1 MPRTW
6 QGGLLVTSVSVVLSL
21 ACGGGDEGSP
31 TTPSD
36 GTNDP
41 PPSPNY
47 PPPALTPTVTY
58 PIAFIDGSSGLS
70 VRRANGEMKALISDP
85 SFEVHAAEW
94 SPDADWLAFIADT
107 ASVPPAVAEL
117 FVVDSTGT
125 GVVQVSSA
133 GDEVTGFTW
142 SPDGARLAYA
152 TRGGA
157 LWTVGRD
164 GTGASELTAAAAG
177 ASHPRWSPDDD
188 WILHTGSDSTGTPG
202 VLRIRSTNTELTLL
216 VDAGPF
222 FAWPAR
228 YSPDGGRIV
237 FDDGLAIGIMNSD
250 GSDRGLIA
258 SGTDVLARPED
269 PRWSP
274 GGDYIAHTRGG
285 LIEIIDA
292 RSGALLDTFRSTTA
306 ARFISGPAVWGPD
319 GVHIAFPSGDSIAVG
334 ELGRG
339 TQWAPTVEGSFVA
352 WVPAG

>member
-1 MPRTW
+1 MNDARR
-6 QGGLLVTSVSVVLSL
+6 GGPLLLSL
-21 ACGGGDEGSP
+21 SALLITACGGGTEAP
-31 TTPSD
+31 TAPSD
-36 GTNDP
+36 DP
-41 PPSPNY
+41 DERPTSLSY
-47 PPPALTPTVTY
+47 PPAPLTPTVSY
-58 PIAFIDGSSGLS
+58 PIAFIDASSGLS

-107 ASVPPAVAEL
+107 ASVPPAVVEL

-133 GDEVTGFTW
+133 GEEVTGFTW

-164 GTGASELTAAAAG
+164 GTGASELTAAAVG
-177 ASHPRWSPDDD
+177 ASHPRWSPDGD
-188 WILHTGSDSTGTPG
+188 WILHTGSDGTGTGG
-202 VLRIRSTNTELTLL
+202 VMRIRSTNTELTLL
-216 VDAGPF
+216 ADAGPF

-228 YSPDGGRIV
+228 YSPDGSRIV

-258 SGTDVLARPED
+258 SSTNVLARPED

-306 ARFISGPAVWGPD
+306 ARFISGPPVWGPD

-334 ELGRG
+334 ELGQG